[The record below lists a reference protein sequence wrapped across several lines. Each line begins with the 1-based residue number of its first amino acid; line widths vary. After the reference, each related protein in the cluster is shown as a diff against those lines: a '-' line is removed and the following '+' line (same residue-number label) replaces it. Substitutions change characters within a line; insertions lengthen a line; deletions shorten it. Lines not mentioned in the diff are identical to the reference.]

1 MNRDVP
7 IWSLAYDPANST
19 PEIRSAIASGL
30 ASHDAGARG
39 WLVLV
44 TCRRVEILGI
54 RPRPAPAVLKAMI
67 GVAAAA
73 HVRDGASVVEHV
85 LRLSAGL
92 ESAVIGE
99 DQILSQIRAL
109 RRTAGSASSVDR
121 RLVGLLDTAIAVAR
135 RARADRP
142 RDERSLA
149 ERGLSWLRERS
160 DTLGGARMLV
170 AGVGP
175 IGREIARLAT
185 AAGAIVTVASRDP
198 AAHGRAHGSSELG
211 TPISLAAAV
220 RHVPSM
226 DWLAVALAGPWAD
239 LASIADPLPLTVD
252 LSAPPAVPPAIRARS
267 AARLATLD
275 DLAGTTAE
283 LSETTAGYVA
293 HAERLTRT
301 ATAEFVA
308 EFGATDHIRVLRAI
322 REDAES
328 RRSKDLERLYRRLP
342 ELDDRQRA
350 LIDQASRQLVAGLLH
365 EPTKRLR
372 EDPGGPGVAF
382 ARDLFGVG
390 RQ

>member
-1 MNRDVP
+1 
-7 IWSLAYDPANST
+7 
-19 PEIRSAIASGL
+19 
-30 ASHDAGARG
+30 
-39 WLVLV
+39 
-44 TCRRVEILGI
+44 
-54 RPRPAPAVLKAMI
+54 MI
-67 GVAAAA
+67 GVAEAADA
-73 HVRDGASVVEHV
+73 HVRDGEFAIEHV

-109 RRTAGSASSVDR
+109 RRTAGSAGSVDR

-160 DTLGGARMLV
+160 ETFGGARMLV

-185 AAGAIVTVASRDP
+185 AAGSIVTVASRDP
-198 AAHGRAHGSSELG
+198 ATHGWAHGSSEPG

-220 RHVPSM
+220 RQVPTM
-226 DWLAVALAGPWAD
+226 DLLAVALAGPWAD
-239 LASIADPLPLTVD
+239 LAAIADPLPLTVD
-252 LSAPPAVPPAIRARS
+252 LSAPPAVPAAIRARS

-275 DLAGTTAE
+275 DLAGAAAV
-283 LSETTAGYVA
+283 LSETTAAYVA

-390 RQ
+390 RR